1 MARQKR
7 PILRTP
13 FTSDASTPVPGIFW
27 GPVFVDDKGHPYS
40 PGYIGNTFSK
50 NAWDAVQI
58 AIPLPFM
65 TGVLQQL
72 NVDRTPGLCEVDVRR
87 GRDIDRKKS
96 AGSDGQRLTFKGI
109 NNADVD
115 IRITI
120 WTPEQLDVLSALW
133 NVLQPKAGKGTP
145 SAFDVKHPQFEINGV
160 KSLCF
165 VDSIGMTDGHT
176 SKTKIF
182 TIKAIEYFPPGSKSA
197 VTTLK
202 KAEARSNVL
211 QSQYPKP
218 GENPENLGPK

>member
-1 MARQKR
+1 
-7 PILRTP
+7 
-13 FTSDASTPVPGIFW
+13 
-27 GPVFVDDKGHPYS
+27 VDDKGHPYS

-120 WTPEQLDVLSALW
+120 WTPGQLDVLSALW